1 MWFWRGRTVAC
12 VILRRADQPETTMT
26 QARTHIENKA
36 LVLDLVEW
44 VAVAP
49 RPYSEVMDAWRTS
62 CPRLPIWEDATDLG
76 FIVRTS
82 GNGAGPLVE
91 ATAAGREFLRAERGT
106 RTGASAR

>member
-1 MWFWRGRTVAC
+1 MSAMKGGIEGLWY
-12 VILRRADQPETTMT
+12 LRRAMT
-26 QARTHIENKA
+26 IENKA

-44 VAVAP
+44 IAEKP
-49 RPYSEVMDAWRTS
+49 RAYAEAMDAWRTS

-91 ATAAGREFLRAERGT
+91 VTPAGREFLRAERP
-106 RTGASAR
+106 RASSAP